1 MEKKKKTER
10 DRKRHT
16 NKLTDTQRFG
26 ERGRERRN
34 VFGGRA
40 ECRQRDEHEI
50 NNGQT
55 GRHTQRPREANGRKT
70 ARETGR
76 DSE

>member
-1 MEKKKKTER
+1 MEKNRER
-10 DRKRHT
+10 ERKRHT

-34 VFGGRA
+34 VSGARVW
-40 ECRQRDEHEI
+40 CRQRDEHET

-55 GRHTQRPREANGRKT
+55 GRQTQRPREANRRKT